1 VSGAPVHAGC
11 VAIGGRGVLIAGA
24 SGAGKS
30 DLAMRL
36 IDRGAALVADDY
48 VSLRAEAG
56 QVIASAPAAIAGL
69 IELRGVG
76 LLTLPYLAQAPVALV
91 VDIDLAAGRLPEPHL
106 RDYCG
111 IALPAI
117 GLNALEPSAP
127 IKVEA
132 ALSMHGVSP
141 PCLA

>member
-1 VSGAPVHAGC
+1 MSGSPLHAGC
-11 VAIGGRGVLIAGA
+11 VAIGGRAVLIFGA
-24 SGAGKS
+24 SGSGKS

-48 VSLRAEAG
+48 VSLRAEG
-56 QVIASAPAAIAGL
+56 GRIIAAAPAAIAGR

-76 LLTLPYLAQAPVALV
+76 LLTMPYLAQAPVALV
-91 VDIDLAAGRLPEPHL
+91 VDLDLAPERLPNPIM

-117 GLNALEPSAP
+117 GLNALEPSAA

-132 ALSMHGVSP
+132 ALLMHGVSP
-141 PCLA
+141 PCLG

>member
-1 VSGAPVHAGC
+1 VSAAPVHAGC

-48 VSLRAEAG
+48 VSLRAEGG
-56 QVIASAPAAIAGL
+56 QVIAAAPAAIAGL

-91 VDIDLAAGRLPEPHL
+91 VDLDLAPERLPEAKTREL
-106 RDYCG
+106 CG
-111 IALPAI
+111 V
-117 GLNALEPSAP
+117 GPSHPGPERA
-127 IKVEA
+127 
-132 ALSMHGVSP
+132 
-141 PCLA
+141 

>member
-1 VSGAPVHAGC
+1 

-48 VSLRAEAG
+48 VSLRVEGG
-56 QVIASAPAAIAGL
+56 QVIASAPEAIAGM

-91 VDIDLAAGRLPEPHL
+91 VDLDLTPERLPDPDT
-106 RDYCG
+106 RDCCG
-111 IALPAI
+111 IPIPAI
-117 GLNALEPSAP
+117 GLNALEPSAA

-141 PCLA
+141 PCPA

>member
-1 VSGAPVHAGC
+1 
-11 VAIGGRGVLIAGA
+11 VAIGGRAVLIAGA

-36 IDRGAALVADDY
+36 IDRGAAL
-48 VSLRAEAG
+48 
-56 QVIASAPAAIAGL
+56 AAIAGL

-91 VDIDLAAGRLPEPHL
+91 VDLDLAAERLPEPHL

>member
-1 VSGAPVHAGC
+1 
-11 VAIGGRGVLIAGA
+11 VAIGGRGVLICGA

-48 VSLRAEAG
+48 VSLRPEAG
-56 QVIASAPAAIAGL
+56 QVIASAPKSIAGR

-76 LLTLPYLAQAPVALV
+76 LLTLPYLGEAPVALV
-91 VDIDLAAGRLPEPHL
+91 VDLDFAPERLPDPAT
-106 RDYCG
+106 RDFCG
-111 IALPAI
+111 VPLPAI
-117 GLNALEPSAP
+117 GLNALEPSAA

-132 ALSMHGVSP
+132 ALTLHGVSP